1 MNPEDEKL
9 ITFTHRIF
17 EKTKNGELRW
27 EATANSNVF
36 AVAFPKYSVSLERVP
51 ETDDTRGFIVLRISN
66 DRGQTVEE
74 FSSWQASRSGFEDMA
89 ELFDRARRIAMGLNE
104 ALDELLRD
112 LDEPAISKP

>member
-1 MNPEDEKL
+1 MSPEDEKL
-9 ITFTHRIF
+9 ITFTRRIF

-36 AVAFPKYSVSLERVP
+36 TVAFPKYSVSLERVP
-51 ETDDTRGFIVLRISN
+51 ETEDTHGFIVLRISN

-74 FSSWQASRSGFEDMA
+74 FYSWQARRSGFKEMD
-89 ELFDRARRIAMGLNE
+89 ELFDRARRIAMGLSE

-112 LDEPAISKP
+112 LDEPRVNKA